1 MRPLIGFFRVEI
13 ALLWVS
19 TMLVSCVSDQELYKP
34 TFVGRPPQNAFT
46 GLVRLDNGEIRHY
59 GRNLYIRS
67 LDQGLSWDTVF
78 IENGNLY
85 GKQSPD
91 NKEFLRL
98 FSGPAGEVF
107 SARSIGGI
115 DGQWSVDLVDSS
127 NAIMLKP
134 PVFIRNGKRAIVGFH
149 TRKRDGCGSY
159 FSDDNGISWR
169 KSNQVNVPRHE
180 AGGFHKGP
188 RWNHGAVEPTII
200 ELKDGRLWML
210 IRTAQDNHYES
221 FSEDGGESWSEPSPS
236 RFYGT
241 ITMPTLHRL
250 EDGKILL
257 LWSNTT
263 PLPELEH
270 YSGYWEDVFTNRDA
284 IHAAVS
290 DDEGKT
296 WNGFR
301 EIYLNPL
308 RNDSLMA
315 TRFGEMGSLDRSV
328 HQSECVELEDN
339 NILISLGQHPEF
351 RALIRMNV
359 NWLYEKERRDDFS
372 SGLEKWSVQSYLKG
386 IKGHCAYNRNP
397 GARLLEHPDAS
408 SKKVMHLMSELDT
421 SLLYQNKGALFNFPA
436 GTSGEVSFRIRFNKG
451 FKGMN
456 IHLHDRWFNPVDT
469 VARHYAM
476 VNLEIPG
483 TLNINDGLVLT
494 TDKWYDFK
502 VTWEKIND
510 TKEGVVSLQID
521 NRLITPKIPI
531 LNSSENGVSYIHLA
545 LPFTGDTNHGI
556 LLESISSQTDFSDS

>member
-1 MRPLIGFFRVEI
+1 MRPLERLFIFGIFSLFSAI
-13 ALLWVS
+13 LI
-19 TMLVSCVSDQELYKP
+19 SCESDQKFYEP

-46 GLVRLDNGEIRHY
+46 GLVHLENGEIRHY
-59 GRNLYIRS
+59 GKNLYIRS

-85 GKQSPD
+85 GKQSPV

-115 DGQWSVDLVDSS
+115 DGQWSVELVDSS

-134 PVFIRNGKRAIVGFH
+134 PIFIRFGKRAMVGFH

-159 FSDDNGISWR
+159 FSDDNGKSWR
-169 KSNQVNVPRHE
+169 KSNQVIVPGHK

-210 IRTAQDNHYES
+210 IRTAQDTHYES
-221 FSEDGGESWSEPSPS
+221 FSEDGGESWSDPVHS

-250 EDGKILL
+250 NDGKILL

-270 YSGYWEDVFTNRDA
+270 YSGRWEDVFTNRDA

-296 WNGFR
+296 WKGFR

-315 TRFGEMGSLDRSV
+315 TRFGELGSLDRSV

-339 NILISLGQHPEF
+339 KILISLGQHPEF
-351 RALIRMNV
+351 RALIRMDV
-359 NWLYEKERRDDFS
+359 NWLYETERMDDFS
-372 SGLEKWSVQSYLKG
+372 SGLENWSVQSYLKG
-386 IKGHCAYNRNP
+386 IQGHCAYNRKP
-397 GARLLEHPDAS
+397 GALLANHPADP
-408 SKKVMHLMSELDT
+408 SKRVMHLMARVDT

-436 GTSGEVSFRIRFNKG
+436 GTNGVVSFRIRFNKG

-476 VNLEIPG
+476 MHMAIPANLH
-483 TLNINDGLVLT
+483 LDDGPVLST
-494 TDKWYDFK
+494 EKWYEFRVSWQK
-502 VTWEKIND
+502 VHD
-510 TKEGVVSLQID
+510 HSEGYVTLSID
-521 NRLITPKIPI
+521 NHIIAPRIPL
-531 LNSSENGVSYIHLA
+531 LNSSENGISYIHFA
-545 LPFTGDTNHGI
+545 LPFNGETNHGI
-556 LLESISSQTDFSDS
+556 LLESINSQS